1 MAVFR
6 KDFLEEVSLREAL
19 RNGLEQGRAGK
30 VEKKPLQ
37 GGEATMQGHTSLVAL
52 SSTQNVNPELRFC

>member
-1 MAVFR
+1 MFR

-19 RNGLEQGRAGK
+19 RNVLEWGQAGK

-37 GGEATMQGHTSLVAL
+37 GGEATMQGHTSLMAL
-52 SSTQNVNPELRFC
+52 SSTQHRNPELKFC